1 MLRKITIKVG
11 LKSKV
16 EPTLVFFNYRNF
28 SVGPML
34 DIRQY
39 ANNDVLSTTPTI
51 TQRWHNDFLLSVPF
65 SQVFFFEHHTEN
77 IKYHPKYSYNK
88 RKCFLE

>member
-1 MLRKITIKVG
+1 MYNYNNSDVKEDNSIKVG

-39 ANNDVLSTTPTI
+39 ANNDVLIRTPTI
-51 TQRWHNDFLLSVPF
+51 TQRCPNDCLLSVPF
-65 SQVFFFEHHTEN
+65 SQIIICEHYT
-77 IKYHPKYSYNK
+77 
-88 RKCFLE
+88 

>member
-1 MLRKITIKVG
+1 MYNYNNSDVKEDNSIKVG

-16 EPTLVFFNYRNF
+16 EPTLVFFNYWNF
-28 SVGPML
+28 NVGPML

-51 TQRWHNDFLLSVPF
+51 IQRCPNDCLLSVPF
-65 SQVFFFEHHTEN
+65 SQNFYLWTFYIEYK
-77 IKYHPKYSYNK
+77 IQP
-88 RKCFLE
+88 